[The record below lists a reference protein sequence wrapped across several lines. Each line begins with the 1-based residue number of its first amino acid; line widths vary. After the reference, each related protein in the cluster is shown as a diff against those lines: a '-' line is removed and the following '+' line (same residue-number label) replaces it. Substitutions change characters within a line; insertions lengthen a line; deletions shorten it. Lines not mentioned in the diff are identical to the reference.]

1 MTEPKRP
8 MALVTGGRRGI
19 GLGIVRALAAGGF
32 DVAFT
37 GVSDPSGESDA
48 IISELGKTGAKVAYF
63 KSDIADLASHHST
76 LSVINAQLG
85 PIDCLVN
92 NAGIASVVRG
102 DYLDLQPENFDKIIN
117 TNVRGTVFFT
127 QAIVR
132 SMLASAHTK
141 FARSIITITSIS
153 ATMSSPE
160 RMDYCMT
167 KAALAAFSQSLAV
180 RLATNNIGVFEVRPG
195 IIRTDMTA
203 GVTGKYDALIA
214 GGLVPMRRWGEAS
227 DIGNVVAS
235 LASGAFGFATGSVL
249 NVDGA
254 LSISRL

>member
-8 MALVTGGRRGI
+8 VALVTGGRRGI
-19 GLGIVRALAAGGF
+19 GLGIVRALANSGF

-37 GVSDPSGESDA
+37 GVSDPSAETDA
-48 IISELGKTGAKVAYF
+48 IISEFSKVGAKSAYF
-63 KSDIADLASHHST
+63 KSDIADLAGHAD
-76 LSVINAQLG
+76 VISSIISLYG
-85 PIDCLVN
+85 RIDCLVN

-102 DYLDLQPENFDKIIN
+102 DFLGLLPENFDKIIN
-117 TNVRGTVFFT
+117 TNLRGTVFFT
-127 QAIVR
+127 QEIIRAMQGIAPSKV
-132 SMLASAHTK
+132 
-141 FARSIITITSIS
+141 ARSIITITSVS

-180 RLATNNIGVFEVRPG
+180 RLASENIGVFEVRPG

-214 GGLVPMRRWGEAS
+214 GGLVPAKRWGEAS
-227 DIGNVVAS
+227 DIGSVVAS
-235 LASGAFGFATGSVL
+235 LASGAFSFATGSVL

>member
-8 MALVTGGRRGI
+8 VALVTGGRRGI
-19 GLGIVRALAAGGF
+19 GLGIVRALANSGF

-37 GVSDPSGESDA
+37 GVSDPSLETDA
-48 IISELGKTGAKVAYF
+48 IIAELGNVGAKSAYF
-63 KSDIADLASHHST
+63 KSDIADLAGHADVVS
-76 LSVINAQLG
+76 LIVAQFG
-85 PIDCLVN
+85 GIDCLVN

-102 DYLDLQPENFDKIIN
+102 DYLDLKPANFDKIIN
-117 TNVRGTVFFT
+117 TNLRGTVFFT
-127 QAIVR
+127 QEVIRAMQAGGQAK
-132 SMLASAHTK
+132 S
-141 FARSIITITSIS
+141 ARSIINITSVS

-160 RMDYCMT
+160 RMDYCIT

-180 RLATNNIGVFEVRPG
+180 RLAPENIGVFEVRPG

-203 GVTGKYDALIA
+203 GVTGKYDALIS
-214 GGLVPMRRWGEAS
+214 GGLVPAKRWGEAS
-227 DIGNVVAS
+227 DIGSVVAS